1 MDISSRRRA
10 PLRGPPGRS
19 LAAGPAKGANI
30 FRVFIDRVGN
40 YGADGKAAAIGGER
54 SLVVVVPVKHPQNV
68 AAQRALVPT

>member
-40 YGADGKAAAIGGER
+40 YGADGKAA
-54 SLVVVVPVKHPQNV
+54 VKHLQNV
-68 AAQRALVPT
+68 ATQRALVPT